1 MNDTSKTAKIIK
13 RWYHSPSH
21 RLTVNVLLN
30 NITFLWFLL
39 FSMCHS
45 LHVAINKNNKC
56 INWCFVHLYLM
67 FYYNN
72 RVFML
77 MVNYKPSICFTR
89 PWRQWTLNI
98 LGVTILI
105 FKGHVTSS
113 ERDHRTRRGYFP
125 IGGQWWPC
133 IYLARVRRCGASKIL
148 GSRVWPFGVMW
159 RHRSRDHWTRHMWFP
174 IGGPL

>member
-1 MNDTSKTAKIIK
+1 MTDTSKTAKIIK

-21 RLTVNVLLN
+21 RLTVNVLLS

-45 LHVAINKNNKC
+45 LHVAINKC
-56 INWCFVHLYLM
+56 INWCFVHLYLL
-67 FYYNN
+67 FYYNKYN
-72 RVFML
+72 K
-77 MVNYKPSICFTR
+77 YICFTR
-89 PWRQWTLNI
+89 PWRHWTLNI

-105 FKGHVTSS
+105 FRVTWRHRS
-113 ERDHRTRRGYFP
+113 RDHRTRRGHFP

-133 IYLARVRRCGASKIL
+133 AYLARVQRYRALKIL
-148 GSRVWPFGVMW
+148 GSRVWLFGVMW
-159 RHRSRDHWTRHMWFP
+159 RHRSRDHWTRHIWFP